1 MRKVVLLGL
10 AIISFSTYSQ
20 EKDIDS
26 RRDVVGDI
34 TVNGSGL
41 WTNPVSYAKVKGDV
55 YLFNNW
61 KNIATIISGK
71 GKKYMLS
78 NLNYDTSQDRFVTKT
93 SPDSVFVF
101 GKQSIKQVKVNNK
114 IFKRYLKNDR
124 YDYYEQVAFGKGRE
138 VLKRQVKLIKKGI
151 KDPFT
156 NAYKSD
162 KYVLKTKYFFNSEEG
177 IREFKLRKKS
187 FLSCFGED
195 SNQVKRIIK
204 MHKITLREDSDFVNI
219 FKFYKKNKIEKKA

>member
-41 WTNPVSYAKVKGDV
+41 WTNPVSYVKVKGDV

-124 YDYYEQVAFGKGRE
+124 YDYYEQVAFGKGKE

-219 FKFYKKNKIEKKA
+219 FKFYKKKII

>member
-124 YDYYEQVAFGKGRE
+124 YDYYEQVAFGKGKE

-219 FKFYKKNKIEKKA
+219 FKFYKKK

>member
-1 MRKVVLLGL
+1 MYMRKVVLLGL
-10 AIISFSTYSQ
+10 AIITFSAYAQDEYVDT
-20 EKDIDS
+20 
-26 RRDVVGDI
+26 RNDVVGELTI
-34 TVNGSGL
+34 YNSGL
-41 WTNPVSYAKVKGDV
+41 WIKPVSKAKVKGDV
-55 YLFNNW
+55 YLFTNW

-177 IREFKLRKKS
+177 MREFKLRKKS

-204 MHKITLREDSDFVNI
+204 THKISLKEDSDLVKI
-219 FKFYKKNKIEKKA
+219 FKFYKKK

>member
-124 YDYYEQVAFGKGRE
+124 YDYYEQVAFGKGKE

-219 FKFYKKNKIEKKA
+219 FKFYKKKIK

>member
-162 KYVLKTKYFFNSEEG
+162 SMY
-177 IREFKLRKKS
+177 
-187 FLSCFGED
+187 
-195 SNQVKRIIK
+195 
-204 MHKITLREDSDFVNI
+204 
-219 FKFYKKNKIEKKA
+219 

>member
-1 MRKVVLLGL
+1 
-10 AIISFSTYSQ
+10 
-20 EKDIDS
+20 
-26 RRDVVGDI
+26 
-34 TVNGSGL
+34 
-41 WTNPVSYAKVKGDV
+41 
-55 YLFNNW
+55 
-61 KNIATIISGK
+61 
-71 GKKYMLS
+71 MLS

-124 YDYYEQVAFGKGRE
+124 YDYYEQIAFGKGKE

-162 KYVLKTKYFFNSEEG
+162 KYVLQTKYFFNSEEG

-219 FKFYKKNKIEKKA
+219 FKFYKKKIK